1 MPLHNVI
8 NQKAYRCNVWQITED
23 ITHLQKLS
31 NATPP
36 ASMTVESR
44 KKERLA
50 CFALL
55 QAEGLD
61 PRQLHHL
68 ANGKPYIEESSTEIS
83 LSHTIGWAAL
93 LTSEQK
99 GVGIDIE
106 RISSRVWNVKDRFI
120 HSEEWQDIQHSG
132 QETHTELTLYWSAKE
147 ALFKACQASDVHF
160 KTELRLYKS
169 KATEARKGSFTGV
182 FTRTSEQ
189 FHVDYWIEE
198 AFVLTCCFLTESK

>member
-8 NQKAYRCNVWQITED
+8 NQKVYRCSVWHITED
-23 ITHLQKLS
+23 ITQLQKLS
-31 NATPP
+31 DTNVP
-36 ASMTVESR
+36 ASITVESR

-61 PRQLHHL
+61 PRQLNHL
-68 ANGKPYIEESSTEIS
+68 ANGKPYIQESTTEIS
-83 LSHTIGWAAL
+83 LSHTLGWAAL
-93 LTSEQK
+93 LTSGQN

-106 RISSRVWNVKDRFI
+106 RISSRAWNVKDRFI
-120 HSEEWQDIQHSG
+120 HFEEWQDIQNSAHD
-132 QETHTELTLYWSAKE
+132 THTELTLYWSAKE
-147 ALFKACQASDVHF
+147 ALFKACQASDIQF
-160 KTELRLYKS
+160 KTELRLCKP
-169 KATEARKGSFTGV
+169 KAADARKGSFTGV

-198 AFVLTCCFLTESK
+198 AYVLTCCFLTESK